1 MNKLIYPFIFLLFF
15 VCCKKEKSEPKS
27 YKLDTSQYLLYRKD
41 SIYVSEILLVT
52 NKSDKETYKS
62 DLRIFFHSETEIKPV
77 DKFYFYLDN
86 QRYDLE
92 YINEVQR
99 FGDDARLSFVREDD
113 RRKILFMDKDN
124 EQELL
129 DAYKQFIKNVTF
141 WYERNGRKTQVP
153 FLKRSKILLE
163 IYK

>member
-1 MNKLIYPFIFLLFF
+1 
-15 VCCKKEKSEPKS
+15 
-27 YKLDTSQYLLYRKD
+27 
-41 SIYVSEILLVT
+41 LLVT

-77 DKFYFYLDN
+77 DKFYFYIEN

-92 YINEVQR
+92 YINEIQR
-99 FGDDARLSFVREDD
+99 FGNDVMLSFVREDD
-113 RRKILFMDKDN
+113 RKKFLFINKDN

-129 DAYKQFIKNVTF
+129 VAYKQFIKNVTF
-141 WYERNGRKTQVP
+141 WYERSGRKTQVP